1 MSTFSCC
8 LRMKSTYLLCPT
20 RSQIPR
26 YPQLIPP
33 QSCLQLTLSLDCQL
47 LFTPHPPTLFGFLY
61 FCMSLQWCI
70 AKKTMD
76 ELHCWCYS
84 VARTCTP
91 YTAVG
96 HFASSRKH
104 IPVFQLVVLICH
116 QINDLTDRVLPVGV
130 LSWITSHHG
139 VSPFASFPAY
149 KYQNSPFRILLNI
162 RSLIFAVS
170 FSISPDSQTC
180 GSIV

>member
-1 MSTFSCC
+1 
-8 LRMKSTYLLCPT
+8 
-20 RSQIPR
+20 
-26 YPQLIPP
+26 
-33 QSCLQLTLSLDCQL
+33 
-47 LFTPHPPTLFGFLY
+47 
-61 FCMSLQWCI
+61 MSLQWCI

-76 ELHCWCYS
+76 ELHCWCHS
-84 VARTCTP
+84 VART

-104 IPVFQLVVLICH
+104 LPVFQLVVLICH

-130 LSWITSHHG
+130 LSRSTSHHG

-149 KYQNSPFRILLNI
+149 KHQNSPFRILWNI
-162 RSLIFAVS
+162 RSLIFAIS

-180 GSIV
+180 GSIVWNLAKTNLQTMKAEEGYELVMHELKNKGVCIMHEWLFCIN